1 MNLDLSIQFKKKEL
15 VNTKDLTLSTLQ
27 IVLFNDISFSI
38 IIYVWYI
45 LFYYF
50 GINTANPF
58 FALSISLLQNILVFL
73 YLLKTK
79 HTAESL
85 LKYTILLIILKVLP
99 LISLYINDKIS
110 ISYFDVYT
118 TVYLYILYMF
128 VMIIVHNIFLHNNK
142 NIINTI
148 KDDLNTNEYKKN
160 IMDVVY
166 DKSYNDVIK
175 QII

>member
-27 IVLFNDISFSI
+27 IVLFNDISFNI